1 MPLCQLLRFRFR
13 TKDLVAFDMPE
24 YIQFIIGVLV
34 GVAFISTGVK
44 ALRHRH
50 KAVALKV
57 FGEREWRNA
66 HAALGVFMIFF

>member
-1 MPLCQLLRFRFR
+1 
-13 TKDLVAFDMPE
+13 MPE